1 MYVDK
6 QYRRRDANRLMSY
19 LDRTERPI
27 RDRSGRKMSGD
38 DIQQFVDTSDEYEYE
53 ESWIFSPKRGDE
65 LSAEEIS
72 LAVRK
77 TMHEHLDD
85 RDRATYC
92 FSVHTDDENNHAHV
106 AVTGASAD
114 LWTDPDDL
122 DEMREIGAK
131 HTREADRDRHRDRSA
146 DRDRDADPDRET
158 ERARETRAQDR
169 DRDPDRDREADR
181 DAERGRGW

>member
-19 LDRTERPI
+19 LNRTERPI
-27 RDRSGRKMSGD
+27 RDRSGREMSGD
-38 DIQQFVDTSDEYEYE
+38 DIQQFIDTSDEYEYE

-146 DRDRDADPDRET
+146 DRAAET
-158 ERARETRAQDR
+158 ERARETRAQTDRDRDSGRDDDR
-169 DRDPDRDREADR
+169 DRDP